1 MKHQNLISTT
11 MRPTTSLIQRISEK
25 QASQTA
31 RDMQHWRKAKQ
42 EATHTSFP
50 KRVQLS
56 DLVTDL
62 LYDTHLS
69 SQMELRRDSSLAKPF
84 TILRPDGEV
93 DAEATALFA
102 GSNAFGELLSIV
114 LETPFYGHSLIE
126 LLPTSEGLFTV
137 TLLPRRHVVPALGL
151 LLLDATSDKGIY
163 YREEKGYGSSIIE
176 VGSTSDLGILFDC
189 APATIYKRYAM
200 ASWSEFCE
208 IYGIP
213 PRVLKINT
221 DDSEA
226 MQRASVMMQ
235 EMGSAN
241 WAIVDK
247 DEDLSFAS
255 GVSDN
260 GSIFM
265 QLIAAAKEDVS
276 LKICGAMLGQD
287 TLHGNR
293 SKEETGMEL
302 FEAKCLSDRRNVVRV
317 MNATILPA
325 LAALGIIHEGLTFSY
340 PQEEDKDALWQRTL
354 ALMPYYNMD
363 DEWLRNTFGV
373 QITDAK
379 APLAMPQLAAK
390 LSAKQP
396 GDYDFFD

>member
-1 MKHQNLISTT
+1 MLS
-11 MRPTTSLIQRISEK
+11 TTSLIQRIAQK

-42 EATHTSFP
+42 EATRIECP
-50 KRVQLS
+50 KRVQLN

-69 SQMELRRDSSLAKPF
+69 SQMELRRDRSLAKPF
-84 TILRPDGEV
+84 SILNQDGKPDE
-93 DAEATALFA
+93 DTTELLNK
-102 GSNAFGELLSIV
+102 SNAFGELLRIT
-114 LETPFYGHSLIE
+114 LETPFFGHSLIE
-126 LLPTSEGLFTV
+126 ILPDSERGFTV
-137 TLLPRRHVVPALGL
+137 SLLPRRHVVPPLGL
-151 LLLDATSDKGIY
+151 LLLDVSSDKGIY
-163 YREEKGYGSSIIE
+163 YREDKGYGSSIIE
-176 VGSTSDLGILFDC
+176 IGYTDDLGILFDC

-226 MQRASVMMQ
+226 MQRASVMMR

-255 GVSDN
+255 GMSDN
-260 GSIFM
+260 GAIFQ
-265 QLIAAAKEDVS
+265 QLISAAKEDIS
-276 LKICGAMLGQD
+276 LKICGATLGQD

-293 SKEETGMEL
+293 SKEETGIEL
-302 FEAKCLSDRRNVVRV
+302 LEAKCRSDRRMVERV

-325 LAALGIIHEGLTFSY
+325 LASLGIIPDGLSFSY
-340 PQEEDKDALWQRTL
+340 PQEEDREALWQRTL
-354 ALMPYYNMD
+354 SVIPYYNVD
-363 DEWLRNTFGV
+363 EEWLRNTFGIE
-373 QITDAK
+373 ITDAK
-379 APLAMPQLAAK
+379 SPLSMLKAKEPTK
-390 LSAKQP
+390 LSA
-396 GDYDFFD
+396 DYDFFD

>member
-1 MKHQNLISTT
+1 MLS
-11 MRPTTSLIQRISEK
+11 TTSLIQRIAQK

-42 EATHTSFP
+42 EATRIECP
-50 KRVQLS
+50 KRVQLY

-69 SQMELRRDSSLAKPF
+69 SQMELRRDRSLAKPF
-84 TILRPDGEV
+84 SILNQDGKPDE
-93 DAEATALFA
+93 DTTELLNK
-102 GSNAFGELLSIV
+102 SNAFGELLRIT
-114 LETPFYGHSLIE
+114 LETPFFGHSLIE
-126 LLPTSEGLFTV
+126 ILPDSERGFTV
-137 TLLPRRHVVPALGL
+137 SLLPRRHVVPPLGL
-151 LLLDATSDKGIY
+151 LLLDVSSDKGIY
-163 YREEKGYGSSIIE
+163 YREDKGYGSSIIE
-176 VGSTSDLGILFDC
+176 IGYTDDLGILFDC

-226 MQRASVMMQ
+226 MQRASVMMR

-255 GVSDN
+255 GMSDN
-260 GSIFM
+260 GAIFQ
-265 QLIAAAKEDVS
+265 QLISAAKEDIS
-276 LKICGAMLGQD
+276 IKICGATLGQD

-293 SKEETGMEL
+293 SKEETGIEL
-302 FEAKCLSDRRNVVRV
+302 LEAKCRSDRRMVERV

-325 LAALGIIHEGLTFSY
+325 LASLGIIPDELSFSY
-340 PQEEDKDALWQRTL
+340 PQEEDREALWQRTL
-354 ALMPYYNMD
+354 SVIPYYNVD
-363 DEWLRNTFGV
+363 EEWLRNTFGIE
-373 QITDAK
+373 ITDAK
-379 APLAMPQLAAK
+379 SPLSMLKAKEPTK
-390 LSAKQP
+390 LSA
-396 GDYDFFD
+396 DYDFFD

>member
-1 MKHQNLISTT
+1 MIS
-11 MRPTTSLIQRISEK
+11 TTSLIQRIAQK

-31 RDMQHWRKAKQ
+31 RDMKHWRKAKQ
-42 EATHTSFP
+42 EATRIECP
-50 KRVQLS
+50 KRVQLN

-69 SQMELRRDSSLAKPF
+69 SQMELRRDRSLAKPF
-84 TILRPDGEV
+84 SILNQDGKPDDDTTE
-93 DAEATALFA
+93 LLNK
-102 GSNAFGELLSIV
+102 SNAFGELLRIT
-114 LETPFYGHSLIE
+114 LETPFFGHSLIE
-126 LLPTSEGLFTV
+126 ILPDSERGFTV
-137 TLLPRRHVVPALGL
+137 SLLPRRHVVPPLGL
-151 LLLDATSDKGIY
+151 LLLDVSSDKGIY
-163 YREEKGYGSSIIE
+163 YREDKGYGSSIIE
-176 VGSTSDLGILFDC
+176 IGYTDDLGILFDC

-226 MQRASVMMQ
+226 MQRASVMMR

-255 GVSDN
+255 GMSDN
-260 GSIFM
+260 GAIFQ
-265 QLIAAAKEDVS
+265 QLISAAKEDIS
-276 LKICGAMLGQD
+276 LKICGATLGQD

-293 SKEETGMEL
+293 SKEETGIEL
-302 FEAKCLSDRRNVVRV
+302 LEAKCRSDRRMVERV

-325 LAALGIIHEGLTFSY
+325 LASLGIIPDGLSFSY
-340 PQEEDKDALWQRTL
+340 PQEEDREALWQRTL
-354 ALMPYYNMD
+354 SVIPYYNVD
-363 DEWLRNTFGV
+363 EEWLRNTFGIE
-373 QITDAK
+373 ITDAK
-379 APLAMPQLAAK
+379 SPLSMLKAKEPTK
-390 LSAKQP
+390 LSS
-396 GDYDFFD
+396 DYDFFG

>member
-1 MKHQNLISTT
+1 MLS
-11 MRPTTSLIQRISEK
+11 TTSLIQRIAQK

-42 EATHTSFP
+42 EATRIECP
-50 KRVQLS
+50 KRVQLY

-69 SQMELRRDSSLAKPF
+69 SQMELRRDRSLAKPF
-84 TILRPDGEV
+84 SILNQDGKPDE
-93 DAEATALFA
+93 DTTELLNK
-102 GSNAFGELLSIV
+102 SNAFGELLRIT
-114 LETPFYGHSLIE
+114 LETPFFGHSLIE
-126 LLPTSEGLFTV
+126 ILPDSERGFTV
-137 TLLPRRHVVPALGL
+137 SLLPRRHVVPPLGL
-151 LLLDATSDKGIY
+151 LLLDVSSDKGIY
-163 YREEKGYGSSIIE
+163 YREDKGYGSSIIE
-176 VGSTSDLGILFDC
+176 IGYTDDLGILFDC

-226 MQRASVMMQ
+226 MQRASVMMR

-255 GVSDN
+255 GMSDN
-260 GSIFM
+260 GAIFQ
-265 QLIAAAKEDVS
+265 QLISAAKEDIS
-276 LKICGAMLGQD
+276 IKICGATLGQD

-293 SKEETGMEL
+293 SKEETGIEL
-302 FEAKCLSDRRNVVRV
+302 LEAKCRSDRRMVERV

-325 LAALGIIHEGLTFSY
+325 LASLGIIPEGLSFSY
-340 PQEEDKDALWQRTL
+340 PQEEDRDALWQRTL

-363 DEWLRNTFGV
+363 EEWLRNTFGV
-373 QITDAK
+373 AITDAK
-379 APLAMPQLAAK
+379 SPLSMLKAKEPTK
-390 LSAKQP
+390 LSS
-396 GDYDFFD
+396 DYDFFD

>member
-1 MKHQNLISTT
+1 MIS
-11 MRPTTSLIQRISEK
+11 TTSLIQRIAQK

-42 EATHTSFP
+42 EATRIECP
-50 KRVQLS
+50 KRVQLN

-69 SQMELRRDSSLAKPF
+69 SQMELRRDRSLAKPF
-84 TILRPDGEV
+84 SILNQDGKPDE
-93 DAEATALFA
+93 DTTELLNK
-102 GSNAFGELLSIV
+102 SNAFGELLRIT
-114 LETPFYGHSLIE
+114 LETPFFGHSLIE
-126 LLPTSEGLFTV
+126 ILPDSERGFTV
-137 TLLPRRHVVPALGL
+137 SLLPRRHVVPPLGL
-151 LLLDATSDKGIY
+151 LLLDVSSDKGIY
-163 YREEKGYGSSIIE
+163 YREDKGYGSSIIE
-176 VGSTSDLGILFDC
+176 IGYTDDLGILFDC

-226 MQRASVMMQ
+226 MQRASVMMR

-255 GVSDN
+255 GMSDN
-260 GSIFM
+260 GAIFQ
-265 QLIAAAKEDVS
+265 QLISAAKEDIS
-276 LKICGAMLGQD
+276 LKICGATLGQD

-293 SKEETGMEL
+293 SKEETGIEL
-302 FEAKCLSDRRNVVRV
+302 LEAKCRSDRRMVERV

-325 LAALGIIHEGLTFSY
+325 LASLGIIPDGLSFSY
-340 PQEEDKDALWQRTL
+340 PQEEDREALWQRTL
-354 ALMPYYNMD
+354 SVIPYYNVD
-363 DEWLRNTFGV
+363 EEWLRNTFGIE
-373 QITDAK
+373 ITDAK
-379 APLAMPQLAAK
+379 SPLSTLKAKEPTK
-390 LSAKQP
+390 LSA
-396 GDYDFFD
+396 DYDFFD

>member
-1 MKHQNLISTT
+1 MIS
-11 MRPTTSLIQRISEK
+11 TTSLIQRIAQK

-42 EATHTSFP
+42 EATRIECP
-50 KRVQLS
+50 KRVQLN

-69 SQMELRRDSSLAKPF
+69 SQMELRRDRSLAKPF
-84 TILRPDGEV
+84 SILNQDGKPDE
-93 DAEATALFA
+93 DTTELLNK
-102 GSNAFGELLSIV
+102 SNAFGELLRIT
-114 LETPFYGHSLIE
+114 LETPFFGHSLIE
-126 LLPTSEGLFTV
+126 ILPDSERGFTV
-137 TLLPRRHVVPALGL
+137 SLLPRRHVVPPLGL
-151 LLLDATSDKGIY
+151 LLLDVSSDKGIY
-163 YREEKGYGSSIIE
+163 YREDKGYGSSIIE
-176 VGSTSDLGILFDC
+176 IGYTDDLGILFDC

-226 MQRASVMMQ
+226 MQRASAMMR

-260 GSIFM
+260 GSIFF
-265 QLIAAAKEDVS
+265 QLIAAAKEDIS

-293 SKEETGMEL
+293 SKEETGIEL
-302 FEAKCLSDRRNVVRV
+302 LEAKCRSDRRMVERV

-325 LAALGIIHEGLTFSY
+325 LSSLGIIPEGVSFAY

-363 DEWLRNTFGV
+363 EEWLRNTFGV
-373 QITDAK
+373 AITDAK
-379 APLAMPQLAAK
+379 SPLSMLKAKEPTK
-390 LSAKQP
+390 LSS
-396 GDYDFFD
+396 DYDFFD

>member
-1 MKHQNLISTT
+1 MLS
-11 MRPTTSLIQRISEK
+11 TTSLIQRIAQK

-42 EATHTSFP
+42 EATRIECP
-50 KRVQLS
+50 KRVQLY

-69 SQMELRRDSSLAKPF
+69 SQMELRRDRSLAKPF
-84 TILRPDGEV
+84 SILNQDGKPDE
-93 DAEATALFA
+93 DTTELLNK
-102 GSNAFGELLSIV
+102 SNAFGELLRIT
-114 LETPFYGHSLIE
+114 LETPFFGHSLIE
-126 LLPTSEGLFTV
+126 ILPDSERGFTV
-137 TLLPRRHVVPALGL
+137 SLLPRRHVVPPLGL
-151 LLLDATSDKGIY
+151 LLLDVSSDKGIY
-163 YREEKGYGSSIIE
+163 YREDKGYGSSIIE
-176 VGSTSDLGILFDC
+176 IGYTDDLGILFDC

-226 MQRASVMMQ
+226 MQRASVMMR

-255 GVSDN
+255 GMSDN
-260 GSIFM
+260 GAIFQ
-265 QLIAAAKEDVS
+265 QLISAAKEDIS
-276 LKICGAMLGQD
+276 LKICGATLGQD

-293 SKEETGMEL
+293 SKEETGIEL
-302 FEAKCLSDRRNVVRV
+302 LEAKCRSDRRMVERE

-325 LAALGIIHEGLTFSY
+325 LASLGIIPEGLSFSY
-340 PQEEDKDALWQRTL
+340 PQEEDREALWQRTL

-363 DEWLRNTFGV
+363 EEWLRNTFGV
-373 QITDAK
+373 AITDAK
-379 APLAMPQLAAK
+379 TLSMLKAKEPTK
-390 LSAKQP
+390 LSSN
-396 GDYDFFD
+396 YDFFD

>member
-1 MKHQNLISTT
+1 MIS
-11 MRPTTSLIQRISEK
+11 TTSLIQRIAQK

-31 RDMQHWRKAKQ
+31 RDMHHWRKAKQ
-42 EATHTSFP
+42 EATRIECP
-50 KRVQLS
+50 KRVQLY

-69 SQMELRRDSSLAKPF
+69 SQMELRRDRSLAKPF
-84 TILRPDGEV
+84 SILNQDGKPDE
-93 DAEATALFA
+93 DTTELLNK
-102 GSNAFGELLSIV
+102 SNAFGELLRIT
-114 LETPFYGHSLIE
+114 LETPFFGHSLIE
-126 LLPTSEGLFTV
+126 ILPDSERGFTV
-137 TLLPRRHVVPALGL
+137 SLLPRRHVVPPLGL
-151 LLLDATSDKGIY
+151 LLLDVSSDKGIY
-163 YREEKGYGSSIIE
+163 YREDKGYGSSIIE
-176 VGSTSDLGILFDC
+176 IGYTDDLGILFDC

-226 MQRASVMMQ
+226 MQRASVMMR

-255 GVSDN
+255 GMSDN
-260 GSIFM
+260 GAIFQ
-265 QLIAAAKEDVS
+265 QLISAAKEDIS
-276 LKICGAMLGQD
+276 LKICGATLGQD

-293 SKEETGMEL
+293 SKEETGIEL
-302 FEAKCLSDRRNVVRV
+302 LEAKCRSDRRMVERV

-325 LAALGIIHEGLTFSY
+325 LASLGIIPDGLSFSY
-340 PQEEDKDALWQRTL
+340 PQEEDREALWQRTL
-354 ALMPYYNMD
+354 SVIPYYNVD
-363 DEWLRNTFGV
+363 EEWLRNTFGIE
-373 QITDAK
+373 ITDAK
-379 APLAMPQLAAK
+379 SPLSMLKAKEPTK
-390 LSAKQP
+390 LSA
-396 GDYDFFD
+396 DYDFFD

>member
-1 MKHQNLISTT
+1 MTK
-11 MRPTTSLIQRISEK
+11 TTSIIQRITEK

-42 EATHTSFP
+42 QATNPELP
-50 KRVQLS
+50 KRVFLD

-69 SQMELRRDSSLAKPF
+69 SQMELRRDCSLSKQFSLLREDGKPDED
-84 TILRPDGEV
+84 T
-93 DAEATALFA
+93 TALLQQT
-102 GSNAFGELLSIV
+102 SAFGELLRIT
-114 LETPFYGHSLIE
+114 LETPFFGHSLIE
-126 LLPTSEGLFTV
+126 ILPSPDRLFTA
-137 TLLPRRHVVPALGL
+137 TLIPRRHVVPGLGL
-151 LLLDATSDKGIY
+151 LLYDVADNKGID
-163 YREEKGYGSSIIE
+163 YRNEKGYGTSIIE
-176 VGSTSDLGILFDC
+176 LGDASDLGILFDC

-226 MQRASVMMQ
+226 MQRAATMMQ
-235 EMGSAN
+235 QMGSAN

-247 DEDLSFAS
+247 DEDLSFAT

-260 GSIFM
+260 GEIF
-265 QLIAAAKEDVS
+265 QKLIASAKEDIS
-276 LKICGAMLGQD
+276 LKICGATLGQD

-293 SKEETGMEL
+293 SKEESSL
-302 FEAKCLSDRRNVVRV
+302 DLLEAKCGADRRMMERAMTAV
-317 MNATILPA
+317 ILPA
-325 LAALGIIHEGLTFSY
+325 LAAQGIIPEGLHFAY
-340 PQEEDKDALWQRTL
+340 VQEEDKEALFSRTL
-354 ALMPYYNMD
+354 SLLPYYNI
-363 DEWLRNTFGV
+363 DEVWLKNTFGV

-379 APLAMPQLAAK
+379 SQIPLGGQLAVKQPKTNSQK
-390 LSAKQP
+390 LSAEH
-396 GDYDFFD
+396 DFDFFD

>member
-1 MKHQNLISTT
+1 MLS
-11 MRPTTSLIQRISEK
+11 TTSLIQRIAQK

-42 EATHTSFP
+42 EATRIECP
-50 KRVQLS
+50 KRVQLD

-69 SQMELRRDSSLAKPF
+69 SQMELRRDRSLAKPF
-84 TILRPDGEV
+84 SILNQDGKPDE
-93 DAEATALFA
+93 DTTELLNK
-102 GSNAFGELLSIV
+102 SNAFGELLRIT
-114 LETPFYGHSLIE
+114 LETPFFGHSLIE
-126 LLPTSEGLFTV
+126 ILPDSERGFTV
-137 TLLPRRHVVPALGL
+137 SLLPRRHVVPPLGL
-151 LLLDATSDKGIY
+151 LLLDVSSDKGIY
-163 YREEKGYGSSIIE
+163 YREDKGYGSSIIE
-176 VGSTSDLGILFDC
+176 IGYTDDLGILFDC

-226 MQRASVMMQ
+226 MQRASVMMR

-255 GVSDN
+255 GMSDN
-260 GSIFM
+260 GAIFQ
-265 QLIAAAKEDVS
+265 QLISAAKEDIS
-276 LKICGAMLGQD
+276 IKICGATLGQD

-293 SKEETGMEL
+293 SKEETGIEL
-302 FEAKCLSDRRNVVRV
+302 LEAKCRSDRRMVERV

-325 LAALGIIHEGLTFSY
+325 LASLGIIPDELSFSY
-340 PQEEDKDALWQRTL
+340 PQEEDREALWQRTL

-363 DEWLRNTFGV
+363 EEWLRNTFGIE
-373 QITDAK
+373 ITDAK
-379 APLAMPQLAAK
+379 SPLSMLKAKEPTK
-390 LSAKQP
+390 LSA
-396 GDYDFFD
+396 DYDFFD

>member
-1 MKHQNLISTT
+1 MT
-11 MRPTTSLIQRISEK
+11 PTTSLIQRIAQK

-42 EATHTSFP
+42 EATRIDFP
-50 KRVQLS
+50 KRVQLD

-69 SQMELRRDSSLAKPF
+69 SQMELRRDRSLAKPF
-84 TILRPDGEV
+84 SILNQDGKTDKKTTKLLNKSNVFGEILRI
-93 DAEATALFA
+93 T
-102 GSNAFGELLSIV
+102 
-114 LETPFYGHSLIE
+114 LETPFFGHSLIE
-126 LLPTSEGLFTV
+126 ILPDSERGFTV
-137 TLLPRRHVVPALGL
+137 SLLPRRHVVPPLGL
-151 LLLDATSDKGIY
+151 LLLDTSSDKGIY
-163 YREEKGYGSSIIE
+163 YREDKGYGSSIIE
-176 VGSTSDLGILFDC
+176 IGYTKDLGILFDC

-226 MQRASVMMQ
+226 MQRASAMMR

-260 GSIFM
+260 GSIFS
-265 QLIAAAKEDVS
+265 QLIAAAKEDIS

-293 SKEETGMEL
+293 SKEETSMDL
-302 FEAKCLSDRRNVVRV
+302 FEAKCLSDRRMVERV

-325 LAALGIIHEGLTFSY
+325 LASLGIIPEGLSFAY
-340 PQEEDKDALWQRTL
+340 QLEEDREALWQRTL

-363 DEWLRNTFGV
+363 EEWLRNTFGV
-373 QITDAK
+373 AITDAK
-379 APLAMPQLAAK
+379 STLAMSQLSAK
-390 LSAKQP
+390 LSAKPQVP
-396 GDYDFFD
+396 YSSAEYDFFD